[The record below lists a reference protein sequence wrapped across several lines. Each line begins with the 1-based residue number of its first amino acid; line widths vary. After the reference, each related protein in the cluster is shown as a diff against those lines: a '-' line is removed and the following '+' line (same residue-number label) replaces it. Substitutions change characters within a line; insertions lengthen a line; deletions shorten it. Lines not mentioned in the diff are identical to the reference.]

1 MKVKLTKFILI
12 AVLVL
17 VQLLALQL
25 MAQEEK
31 TKEHFLNEAIEHEKK
46 GETDAAILAYKGAI
60 GIDEKFVDALN
71 NLGAIYFKQKDWE
84 NALDMFKK
92 AAEAD
97 PTHADSQANL
107 GRIQLKL
114 KSYAEAEAAFKAA
127 AASDPSA
134 IAVLKDLGT
143 VYYKKKDWTPLAET
157 LTKYHESNDGTYQTW
172 FMLGKGYHKTS
183 RTSEA
188 ISAYKKSVGLK
199 KNYNAQFALG
209 QIYLSQNKYNKAAS
223 QFNAAYKANSK
234 GFRAM
239 YNYAIAV
246 ESGDPENYTAN
257 IAAWGKFVSAAS
269 KNSRAHK
276 ELADAK
282 AHIKELKE
290 AKKQAD
296 LQ

>member
-1 MKVKLTKFILI
+1 MRVRLTKFVLI
-12 AVLVL
+12 FSLLV
-17 VQLLALQL
+17 VQLLAMQL

-60 GIDEKFVDALN
+60 QKDGKFVDALN

-97 PTHADSQANL
+97 PGHSDSQANL

-114 KSYAEAEAAFKAA
+114 THYAEAEAAFNAA
-127 AASDPSA
+127 IASDPGNSE
-134 IAVLKDLGT
+134 VLKDLGT
-143 VYYKKKDWTPLAET
+143 VYYKKQDWGPLAET
-157 LTKYHESNDGTYQTW
+157 MAKYHASNEGTYQSW
-172 FMLGKGYHKTS
+172 FMLGKGYHKTG
-183 RTSEA
+183 RTAEA
-188 ISAYKKSVGLK
+188 ISAYDKSVALK
-199 KNYNAQFALG
+199 NNYSAQFALG
-209 QIYLSQNKYNKAAS
+209 QIYLSQNKYNTAATK
-223 QFNAAYKANSK
+223 FNAAYKANSK

-246 ESGDPENYTAN
+246 ESGDPENFEAN
-257 IAAWGKFVSAAS
+257 IAAWSKFVTAAS
-269 KNSRAHK
+269 KNSLAHK
-276 ELADAK
+276 ELAEAK

-290 AKKQAD
+290 AKEQAD
-296 LQ
+296 MQ